1 MRFRALPAIV
11 LFLAL
16 WAPSILAPAAARAQ
30 APQPEA
36 AQEDAGDC
44 VGKARLRGLVFAN
57 GGSEIS
63 SVDQVMLDPVAEAIK
78 TRCVGK
84 TITIEGHTS
93 ISGSPQYNQKL
104 SERRAESVKRYLV
117 SRGVPAEQLRAVGYG
132 ESRPLTTDP
141 SPEAQ
146 KVNRRVTLV
155 AS

>member
-1 MRFRALPAIV
+1 MFRPLLAIALFCA
-11 LFLAL
+11 
-16 WAPSILAPAAARAQ
+16 WAPWVWTPAAARAQ
-30 APQPEA
+30 APQAEA
-36 AQEDAGDC
+36 APEDAGDC
-44 VGKARLRGLVFAN
+44 VGKARLRGLSFEN
-57 GGSEIS
+57 GGSEIAPI
-63 SVDQVMLDPVAEAIK
+63 DQVMLDPVAEVIK

-93 ISGSPQYNQKL
+93 ISGSPEYNQKL

-146 KVNRRVTLV
+146 KLNRRVTLV

>member
-1 MRFRALPAIV
+1 MRVRPLLASV
-11 LFLAL
+11 LFCAF
-16 WAPSILAPAAARAQ
+16 WAPFILAPTAARAQ
-30 APQPEA
+30 APQAEA
-36 AQEDAGDC
+36 AQDDARDC
-44 VGKARLRGLVFAN
+44 VGKARLRGLVFAS

-63 SVDQVMLDPVAEAIK
+63 PVDQVMLDPVAEVIK

-93 ISGSPQYNQKL
+93 ISGSPEYNQKL
-104 SERRAESVKRYLV
+104 SERRAEAVKRYLV
-117 SRGVPAEQLRAVGYG
+117 SRGVPAEQLRVVGYG

-141 SPEAQ
+141 SPGAQ

>member
-1 MRFRALPAIV
+1 MSRPLLAIALFCA
-11 LFLAL
+11 F
-16 WAPSILAPAAARAQ
+16 WASSIWAPAAARAQ
-30 APQPEA
+30 APQAP

-44 VGKARLRGLVFAN
+44 VGKARLRGLTFGN
-57 GGSEIS
+57 GGSEIAP
-63 SVDQVMLDPVAEAIK
+63 VDQVMLDPVAEVIK

-93 ISGSPQYNQKL
+93 ISGSPEYNQKL

>member
-1 MRFRALPAIV
+1 MRLRPLLAFALFCV
-11 LFLAL
+11 C
-16 WAPSILAPAAARAQ
+16 WAPAVWAPPAARAD
-30 APQPEA
+30 APQAEA
-36 AQEDAGDC
+36 ASEDAGDC

-57 GGSEIS
+57 GGSKLS
-63 SVDQVMLDPVAEAIK
+63 SVDQVMLDPVADAIK

-93 ISGSPQYNQKL
+93 ISGSPAYNQKL
-104 SERRAESVKRYLV
+104 SERRAEAVKRYLV
-117 SRGVPAEQLRAVGYG
+117 SRGVPAEQLRVVGYG
-132 ESRPLTTDP
+132 ESRPLTKDP